1 MRKLASSLL
10 VVALCLT
17 CSLQALDLSGAIHV
31 DTYTGKPTVGFSFLA
46 QENIAKWMSMRAQAD
61 YLAAQSYDVQAL
73 VLGEI
78 SRFTLGGGIALGIQ
92 SDATPPIVPG
102 ISLLFGLQATRHLDI
117 ETAAVLTFTP
127 ENLGKLH
134 DLRARIDFLYKTEN
148 TDSLIGYTLRKGIA
162 TDDFINTL
170 KLEVEAFGPGI
181 PVGLIIGS
189 EIDLL
194 LVSPGIGIDVDVI
207 GGLLVITGKY
217 GTYFAKAKIG
227 VLSHKEGI
235 GIPYDIAVGARFSL

>member
-1 MRKLASSLL
+1 MRKLVSSLF
-10 VVALCLT
+10 VTVFCLT
-17 CSLQALDLSGAIHV
+17 CSLQALDLSGALHV

-46 QENIAKWMSMRAQAD
+46 QENITKWMSMRAQAD
-61 YLAAQSYDVQAL
+61 YLTAQSYDVQAL

-78 SRFTLGGGIALGIQ
+78 SRFTFGGGIALGIQ

-102 ISLLFGLQATRHLDI
+102 IGLFFGVQATKTFGL
-117 ETAAVLTFTP
+117 ETAAVLAFSP

-134 DLRARIDFLYKTEN
+134 NVRACIDFLYKTEN
-148 TDSLIGYTLRKGIA
+148 TDSVIGYTLRKGIA
-162 TDDFINTL
+162 TDEFVNTL

-181 PVGLIIGS
+181 PIGLIIGS

-227 VLSHKEGI
+227 VMNHREGI
-235 GIPYDIAVGARFSL
+235 GIPYDIAVGAKFSF